1 MAWATATALASSYWQ
16 NRQAKK
22 RARDQ
27 MRFQADMSNTS
38 YQRAMEDMRKAG
50 LNPILAG
57 KLGGA
62 STPAGAMA
70 QTPDL
75 AGNVTKGMSI
85 DNLKKLQTAQVQSAV
100 STAKNLQQQER
111 LNKQNA
117 DYFDTKNYG
126 SDVLNAR
133 PMNIFLTELME
144 RNPQLFDMASD
155 VISKAL
161 RSAKDPVAT
170 IKALLSGEYGD
181 LIPTGSTAKDVNTNA
196 KIFKQTG
203 RFMNI
208 KKAPIPKVKNTT
220 PMSGRFRN
228 YYKSKKRWW
237 NK

>member
-1 MAWATATALASSYWQ
+1 MVWQAAATLGATYLQ
-16 NRQAKK
+16 GRQAKK

-27 MRFQADMSNTS
+27 MRFQAEMSNTS

-70 QTPDL
+70 TTPDFGGIMNK
-75 AGNVTKGMSI
+75 AMSTQ
-85 DNLKKLQTAQVQSAV
+85 NLKKLQNAQVQSAV
-100 STAKNLQQQER
+100 ATASNLHQQER
-111 LNKQNA
+111 LNRQNA
-117 DYFDTKNYG
+117 DYFDKKQYG
-126 SDVLNAR
+126 SAVLNAR

-144 RNPQLFDMASD
+144 RNPELFDMASE
-155 VISKAL
+155 VISSAL
-161 RSAKDPVAT
+161 KTAKDPMAVLNS
-170 IKALLSGEYGD
+170 LLTGE
-181 LIPTGSTAKDVNTNA
+181 IPIGANAKQISHNN

-220 PMSGRFRN
+220 PFTGRFRN
-228 YYKSKKRWW
+228 YYKNPKRWW